1 MLAFPLWPETG
12 FMDKDLRPMS
22 AALVL
27 DRTFQI
33 YRSHLA
39 VLAGIGLPL
48 PMMLLLLRLIFIPLG
63 YPPRSAAA
71 LRHPLHFYSL
81 LFEYFGSWTL
91 IYMIG
96 QAFTGA
102 ATVYAVSKFHLGEAV
117 TIGESYRNTLPRF
130 GTVLRIAWNIYVRF
144 AGAAIATYSG
154 CFAILAGL
162 EAWNDFLSRASKG
175 PGLVVLGLIIIF
187 VPMAAG
193 LCWMLY
199 IYAKYCMA
207 VPASLMER
215 LAARPAL
222 KRSRFL
228 AKGSIRRISLI
239 YTLMFAMGVV
249 FSTVLWLPDRI
260 YVAFRGHSYLVSI
273 LLNNVGSF
281 LASAL
286 AGPISTIAVALMY
299 YDQRIRK
306 EAFDLQWM
314 MDAMGHSGEP
324 IAPEVPATMPQ
335 A

>member
-1 MLAFPLWPETG
+1 
-12 FMDKDLRPMS
+12 
-22 AALVL
+22 
-27 DRTFQI
+27 
-33 YRSHLA
+33 
-39 VLAGIGLPL
+39 
-48 PMMLLLLRLIFIPLG
+48 MMLLVLRLFFIPLG
-63 YPPRSAAA
+63 YPPRSSAA
-71 LRHPLHFYSL
+71 LRNSLYFYSL

-96 QAFTGA
+96 QALTGA
-102 ATVYAVSKFHLGEAV
+102 ATVYAVSRFHLGEVV

-154 CFAILAGL
+154 CFALLAGL
-162 EAWNDFLSRASKG
+162 EAWDDVLSRASKG
-175 PGLVVLGLIIIF
+175 TGLVVLGLIIVF
-187 VPMAAG
+187 VPLAAG

-207 VPASLMER
+207 VPASLMES
-215 LAARPAL
+215 LPARPAL

-239 YTLMFAMGVV
+239 YTLMFAMGLV

-260 YVAFRGHSYLVSI
+260 YAAFRGHYLISI
-273 LLNNVGSF
+273 LLNNAGSF
-281 LASAL
+281 VASAL

-314 MDAMGHSGEP
+314 MDSMGHSSQP
-324 IAPEVPATMPQ
+324 APPEVPATMPPELQ

>member
-1 MLAFPLWPETG
+1 
-12 FMDKDLRPMS
+12 MDKDLRPMS
-22 AALVL
+22 TALVL

-33 YRSHLA
+33 YRSHFA

-48 PMMLLLLRLIFIPLG
+48 PMMLLLLRLVFIPLG
-63 YPPRSAAA
+63 YPPRGSAA
-71 LRHPLHFYSL
+71 LRNPLYFYSL

-96 QAFTGA
+96 QALTGA

-117 TIGESYRNTLPRF
+117 TIGESYRKTLPRF
-130 GTVLRIAWNIYVRF
+130 GTVLRIAWNIYMRF

-154 CFAILAGL
+154 CFGLLAGL
-162 EAWNDFLSRASKG
+162 EAWADVLSRASRG
-175 PGLVVLGLIIIF
+175 TGLVLLGLIIIF

-199 IYAKYCMA
+199 IYAKYCLA
-207 VPASLMER
+207 VPAALMESV
-215 LAARPAL
+215 AARPAL
-222 KRSRFL
+222 RRSRFL

-239 YTLMFAMGVV
+239 YSLMFAMGLV

-260 YVAFRGHSYLVSI
+260 YAAFRGHSYLVSI
-273 LLNNVGSF
+273 LLGNAGSF

-314 MDAMGHSGEP
+314 MDSMEQLSHP
-324 IAPEVPATMPQ
+324 VTPDVPATVTQ

>member
-1 MLAFPLWPETG
+1 
-12 FMDKDLRPMS
+12 
-22 AALVL
+22 
-27 DRTFQI
+27 
-33 YRSHLA
+33 
-39 VLAGIGLPL
+39 LPL

-63 YPPRSAAA
+63 YPPRSSAAFRNT
-71 LRHPLHFYSL
+71 LQLFSL

-144 AGAAIATYSG
+144 AGAAIATYAG
-154 CFAILAGL
+154 CFGILVGL
-162 EAWNDFLSRASKG
+162 EAWNNTLTRASHG
-175 PGLVVLGLIIIF
+175 TGLVVLGMIIVF
-187 VPMAAG
+187 VPLAAG

-199 IYAKYCMA
+199 IYARYCMA
-207 VPASLMER
+207 VPASLMES

-228 AKGSIRRISLI
+228 AKGFLRRISLI
-239 YTLMFAMGVV
+239 YTLMFVMGLV
-249 FSTVLWLPDRI
+249 FSTVLWLPARI
-260 YVAFRGHSYLVSI
+260 YTGFRGHSYLVSM
-273 LLNNVGSF
+273 LLYNAGSF

-306 EAFDLQWM
+306 EAFDLQRM
-314 MDAMGHSGEP
+314 IDSMEHSSQP
-324 IAPEVPATMPQ
+324 TAQEVPAAMPQ

>member
-1 MLAFPLWPETG
+1 MLTFPLGPETG
-12 FMDKDLRPMS
+12 FMDKNLRPMS

-33 YRSHLA
+33 YRSHFA
-39 VLAGIGLPL
+39 ALAGIGLPL
-48 PMMLLLLRLIFIPLG
+48 PIMLLLLRLAFIPLG
-63 YPPRSAAA
+63 YPPRSNAA
-71 LRHPLHFYSL
+71 LRHPLYYYSL
-81 LFEYFGSWTL
+81 LFEYFASWTL
-91 IYMIG
+91 IYMVG
-96 QAFTGA
+96 QAITGA
-102 ATVYAVSKFHLGEAV
+102 ATVYAVSKFHLGELV
-117 TIGESYRNTLPRF
+117 TIKESYRNTLPRF

-162 EAWNDFLSRASKG
+162 EAWTNVLSRASKG
-175 PGLVVLGLIIIF
+175 TGLVVLGLIIVV
-187 VPMAAG
+187 VPLAAG

-199 IYAKYCMA
+199 IYARYCMA
-207 VPASLMER
+207 VPASLMES

-228 AKGSIRRISLI
+228 AKGFLRRISLI
-239 YTLMFAMGVV
+239 YTLMFAMGLV
-249 FSTVLWLPDRI
+249 FSTVLWLPARI
-260 YVAFRGHSYLVSI
+260 YTGFRGHSYLVSM
-273 LLNNVGSF
+273 LLYNAGSF

-314 MDAMGHSGEP
+314 MDSMGHSSQP
-324 IAPEVPATMPQ
+324 TAPEVPAPMP
-335 A
+335 

>member
-1 MLAFPLWPETG
+1 M
-12 FMDKDLRPMS
+12 RPMS

-33 YRSHLA
+33 YRSHFA
-39 VLAGIGLPL
+39 VLAGIGIPL
-48 PMMLLLLRLIFIPLG
+48 PMMLLLLRLVFIPLG
-63 YPPRSAAA
+63 YPPRSNAA
-71 LRHPLHFYSL
+71 LRNPYLYL
-81 LFEYFGSWTL
+81 LELEYFGSWTL

-102 ATVYAVSKFHLGEAV
+102 ATVYAVSKFHLGETV

-130 GTVLRIAWNIYVRF
+130 GTILRIAWNIYVRF

-154 CFAILAGL
+154 CFLLLMGLAPL
-162 EAWNDFLSRASKG
+162 FEVLPRASKG
-175 PGLVVLGLIIIF
+175 TGLVLGLIIIF
-187 VPMAAG
+187 VPTAAG

-207 VPASLMER
+207 VPASLMEG

-222 KRSRFL
+222 RRSRFL

-239 YTLMFAMGVV
+239 YTLMFAMGLV
-249 FSTVLWLPDRI
+249 FSTVLWLPGRI
-260 YVAFRGHSYLVSI
+260 YVSFRGHSYLVSI
-273 LLNNVGSF
+273 LLNNAGSF

-314 MDAMGHSGEP
+314 MDSMEYSSQPAGR
-324 IAPEVPATMPQ
+324 EVPATMPQ

>member
-1 MLAFPLWPETG
+1 
-12 FMDKDLRPMS
+12 MDKNLRPMS

-33 YRSHLA
+33 YRSHFA

-48 PMMLLLLRLIFIPLG
+48 PMMLLLLRLVFIPLG
-63 YPPRSAAA
+63 YPPRSSAAI
-71 LRHPLHFYSL
+71 RNPLYLYSL

-91 IYMIG
+91 TYMIG
-96 QAFTGA
+96 QALTGA

-117 TIGESYRNTLPRF
+117 TIGESYRKTLPRF
-130 GTVLRIAWNIYVRF
+130 GTMLRIAWNIYVRF

-154 CFAILAGL
+154 CFGILAGL
-162 EAWNDFLSRASKG
+162 EAWANVLTRASRG
-175 PGLVVLGLIIIF
+175 TGLVVLGLIIIF
-187 VPMAAG
+187 VPLAAG
-193 LCWMLY
+193 LSWMLY

-228 AKGSIRRISLI
+228 AKGSIRRIALI
-239 YTLMFAMGVV
+239 YTLMFAMGLV
-249 FSTVLWLPDRI
+249 FSTVLWLPERI
-260 YVAFRGHSYLVSI
+260 YVTFRGHSYIVSI
-273 LLNNVGSF
+273 LLSNAGSF

-314 MDAMGHSGEP
+314 MDSMGNSSEP
-324 IAPEVPATMPQ
+324 TAQEVPATMAQ
-335 A
+335 H

>member
-1 MLAFPLWPETG
+1 
-12 FMDKDLRPMS
+12 MS
-22 AALVL
+22 TALVL

-33 YRSHLA
+33 YRSHFA

-48 PMMLLLLRLIFIPLG
+48 PMMLLLLRLVFIPLG
-63 YPPRSAAA
+63 YPPRGSAA
-71 LRHPLHFYSL
+71 LRNPLYFYSL

-96 QAFTGA
+96 QALTGA

-117 TIGESYRNTLPRF
+117 TIGESYRKTLPRF
-130 GTVLRIAWNIYVRF
+130 GTVLRIAWNIYMRF

-154 CFAILAGL
+154 CFGLLAGL
-162 EAWNDFLSRASKG
+162 EAWADVLSRASRG
-175 PGLVVLGLIIIF
+175 TGLVLLGLIIIF

-199 IYAKYCMA
+199 IYAKYCLA
-207 VPASLMER
+207 VPAALMESV
-215 LAARPAL
+215 AARPAL
-222 KRSRFL
+222 RRSRFL

-239 YTLMFAMGVV
+239 YSLMFAMGLV

-260 YVAFRGHSYLVSI
+260 YAAFRGHSYLVSI
-273 LLNNVGSF
+273 LLGNAGSF

-314 MDAMGHSGEP
+314 MDSMEQLSHP
-324 IAPEVPATMPQ
+324 VTPDVPATVTQ

>member
-1 MLAFPLWPETG
+1 
-12 FMDKDLRPMS
+12 MDKDLRPMS
-22 AALVL
+22 TALVL

-33 YRSHLA
+33 YRSHFA

-48 PMMLLLLRLIFIPLG
+48 PMMLLLLRLVFIPLG
-63 YPPRSAAA
+63 YPPRSSAA
-71 LRHPLHFYSL
+71 LRNPLYFYSL

-96 QAFTGA
+96 QALTGA
-102 ATVYAVSKFHLGEAV
+102 ATVYSVSKFHLGEAV
-117 TIGESYRNTLPRF
+117 TIGESYRKTLPRF

-154 CFAILAGL
+154 CFGVLAGL
-162 EAWNDFLSRASKG
+162 EAWTDFLSRAARG
-175 PGLVVLGLIIIF
+175 TGLVLVGLLIIF

-199 IYAKYCMA
+199 IYAKYCLA
-207 VPASLMER
+207 VPAALMESV
-215 LAARPAL
+215 AARPAL
-222 KRSRFL
+222 RRSRFL

-239 YTLMFAMGVV
+239 YSLMFAMGLV

-260 YVAFRGHSYLVSI
+260 YAAFRGHSYLVSI
-273 LLNNVGSF
+273 LLGNAGSF

-314 MDAMGHSGEP
+314 MDSMEQLSHP
-324 IAPEVPATMPQ
+324 VTPDVPATVTQ